1 MRHSTHWRSLAVLGV
16 FAALVSSAPA
26 GEIHVPRD
34 YPNIQAAIDAAAPG
48 QSVVVADGVWNG
60 RGNANITFRGKAITV
75 RSASGPGACIIDAL
89 RSGSAF
95 LFISGE
101 GRDSILEAFTLR
113 GASRSAIQCIRSGPT
128 IRRCIIDDN
137 WNGLYGGG
145 ILAEDGASPLV
156 ADCVLSNNLAGVG
169 AGASIARASA
179 AFERCVFFGNRTDL
193 FGGGGI
199 AATDSADVHIEACT
213 FHHND
218 VSGFSGNGSGVLVS
232 GATGLIVNSLFYR
245 NTASFIGG
253 GISSVLSTTRI
264 VNCTV
269 SNNSAADFGGGIY
282 IDGNTTVENSIF
294 WNNLGDEIYVAGG
307 SPVIRYTTVRGG
319 WGGEGNRSD
328 DPRFVDEVNDDYRL
342 AAASPAID
350 AGDNEA
356 VPQGVE
362 VDLDG
367 NPRFVDD
374 PAAPDTGRGT
384 PPIVDMGAYERQ
396 VGEGFTLVIVGDCP
410 GRVTLRWAN
419 AVPARPMGI
428 LYARNT
434 GNFRIP
440 NGGPCGET
448 YLGLGASQLQLVEV
462 ISSGSGSGQVDST
475 IGTNVCGGYVQL
487 IVAVGRPCP
496 TSNVVQLPQ

>member
-1 MRHSTHWRSLAVLGV
+1 MQHSTHWRSLAVLGV

-34 YPNIQAAIDAAAPG
+34 YPNIQAAIDVAAPG
-48 QSVVVADGVWNG
+48 QSVVVADGVWSG
-60 RGNANITFRGKAITV
+60 RGNANLNFRGKAITV
-75 RSASGPGACIIDAL
+75 RSANGPGACIIDAL
-89 RSGSAF
+89 RSGAACIF
-95 LFISGE
+95 NTRE
-101 GRDSILEAFTLR
+101 GPDSVLEGFSLR
-113 GASRSAIQCIRSGPT
+113 GATQSAIQCLGAGPT
-128 IRRCIIDDN
+128 IRACILNDN

-145 ILAEDGASPLV
+145 LFADAGASPSLI
-156 ADCVLSNNLAGVG
+156 DCIVSNNLAGMG
-169 AGASIARASA
+169 AGAAVVRSRAS
-179 AFERCVFFGNRTDL
+179 FRRCEFFGNRTDL

-199 AATDSADVHIEACT
+199 AATDNADVSIHECIFRENEAI
-213 FHHND
+213 
-218 VSGFSGNGSGVLVS
+218 GFSGNGSGILVS
-232 GATGLIVNSLFYR
+232 RATGLIVNSLCYR
-245 NTASFIGG
+245 NSASFIGG

-264 VNCTV
+264 INTTV
-269 SNNSAADFGGGIY
+269 SNNRASDFGSGIY

-294 WNNLGDEIYVAGG
+294 WNNLGDEVYVAGG

-328 DPRFVDEVNDDYRL
+328 DPHFVDVVNDDYRL

-350 AGDNEA
+350 AADNEA

-374 PAAPDTGRGT
+374 PAVPDTGRGT

-410 GRVTLRWAN
+410 GRVALRWAN

-440 NGGPCGET
+440 SGGPCGET
-448 YLGLGASQLQLVEV
+448 YLGLGASQLRLVEV
-462 ISSGSGSGQVDST
+462 ISSGSGSGQVGST

-487 IVAVGRPCP
+487 IVADGRPCP
-496 TSNVVQLPQ
+496 TSNVAPLP